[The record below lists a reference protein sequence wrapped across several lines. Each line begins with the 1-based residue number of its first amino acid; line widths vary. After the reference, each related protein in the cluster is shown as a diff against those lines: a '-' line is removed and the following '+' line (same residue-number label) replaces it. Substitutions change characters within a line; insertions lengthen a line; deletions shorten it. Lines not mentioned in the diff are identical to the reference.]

1 MKIAIIGYSGAGKS
15 TLARKLGQYYGA
27 EVLHFDAVHF
37 LPGWQVRP
45 EAEKR
50 EITAQFLDT
59 HEDWVIEGNYSKLYF
74 ERRMQEA
81 DRIVVLLFNRFACL
95 LRVWR
100 RYRTYRG
107 QTRPDMG
114 AGCNEKLDADFVKW
128 ILLEGRNKKA
138 RGRNQAVIRQ
148 YREKVT
154 VIRNQRQLDRY
165 LRAVTE
171 ETK

>member
-1 MKIAIIGYSGAGKS
+1 MKIAIIGYSGSGKS
-15 TLARKLGQYYGA
+15 TLARKLGQHYGA

-45 EAEKR
+45 EEEKR
-50 EITAQFLDT
+50 EITARFLDT

-81 DRIVVLLFNRFACL
+81 DKIIVLLFNRFACL
-95 LRVWR
+95 LRVLR

-114 AGCNEKLDADFVKW
+114 AGCKEKLDAEFVKW
-128 ILLEGRNKKA
+128 VFLEGRSKKA
-138 RGRNQAVIRQ
+138 RSRNQTVIRQ

-154 VIRNQRQLDRY
+154 VIRNQRQLNRFV
-165 LRAVTE
+165 ASFTG
-171 ETK
+171 K